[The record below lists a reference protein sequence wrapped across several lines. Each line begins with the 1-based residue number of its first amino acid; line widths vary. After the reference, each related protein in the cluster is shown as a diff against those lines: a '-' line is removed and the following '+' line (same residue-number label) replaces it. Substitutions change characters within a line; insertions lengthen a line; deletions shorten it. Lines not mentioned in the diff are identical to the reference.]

1 MLYFLYPLTVF
12 LHLSSLLV
20 INVWDCVFCLV
31 LDIFQMSLSDHV
43 QFSFLGYFDLLP
55 YHYNSKAI
63 RGAFVIGFFCPS
75 VCRLSVTNVFIY
87 PTVAVH
93 CLNNHRILTFKVSKW
108 LYWSAW
114 YDRIFENG
122 PNTSLV
128 ARNGNKRLFHISV
141 ILRDT
146 WLKFRILVTYPKLYY
161 WNLYQCYGSYFGFFV
176 I

>member
-1 MLYFLYPLTVF
+1 
-12 LHLSSLLV
+12 
-20 INVWDCVFCLV
+20 
-31 LDIFQMSLSDHV
+31 MSFSDHV
-43 QFSFLGYFDLLP
+43 QFCFLGYIDLLP
-55 YHYNSKAI
+55 YHFNSKAI
-63 RGAFVIGFFCPS
+63 RGASVIVFFCLS
-75 VCRLSVTNVFIY
+75 VCELSVTNIFIH
-87 PTVAVH
+87 PTAAVH
-93 CLNNHRILTFKVSKW
+93 CLNNHRILTFKVYKW

-161 WNLYQCYGSYFGFFV
+161 WNIFQCYGSYFGFLWFRSGPLKLASV
-176 I
+176 TC

>member
-87 PTVAVH
+87 PTAAVH
-93 CLNNHRILTFKVSKW
+93 CLNNHRILTFKVSK
-108 LYWSAW
+108 
-114 YDRIFENG
+114 
-122 PNTSLV
+122 
-128 ARNGNKRLFHISV
+128 
-141 ILRDT
+141 
-146 WLKFRILVTYPKLYY
+146 
-161 WNLYQCYGSYFGFFV
+161 
-176 I
+176 